1 MMIMTK
7 TKFWKQISILSILFI
22 IWGLFL
28 VSGASADI
36 NWATSANNAT
46 IVETARSGGPTNT
59 INKIIDG
66 DINSYYKLYRIDN
79 EANHDWAIV
88 TTSVEITFAQ
98 PLTILNEIKYKWYRN
113 SGCAGMEEG
122 HRRNVIISIKKDGL
136 WSQIGTSTAEQ
147 VTIPGPWDNVTD
159 VRGYFEEMRKVAHG
173 TVWAELRIY
182 EIEAWG
188 FIYQDIG
195 LRVYNGSETIAIA
208 AEPTGTLTSPL
219 RIAKNG
225 VIYGIV
231 LVDPGDTNDSGVRI
245 QTSSGI
251 KALRK
256 YP

>member
-1 MMIMTK
+1 MSKMRKI
-7 TKFWKQISILSILFI
+7 ILFTGI
-22 IWGLFL
+22 GILFML
-28 VSGASADI
+28 GSLNFASADI
-36 NWATSANNAT
+36 NCAASANGAI
-46 IVETARSGGPTNT
+46 IVETARSGNPTNT
-59 INKIIDG
+59 INEIIDG
-66 DINSYYKLYRIDN
+66 EIDSYYRLYRIDN
-79 EANHDWAIV
+79 EASHDWAIV
-88 TTSVEITFAQ
+88 TTTVEITFAQ
-98 PLTILNEIKYKWYRN
+98 ASSVNEIKYKWYRN
-113 SGCAGMEEG
+113 SGATVQEG
-122 HRRNVIISIKKDGL
+122 SIREVRISIKRNGL

-159 VRGYFEEMRKVAHG
+159 IRGYFKEGKKSAPTG
-173 TVWAELRIY
+173 FGPGIAWAELRVY

-195 LRVYNGSETIAIA
+195 LRVYNGNETIAIA

-231 LVDPGDTNDSGVRI
+231 LVDPGDPNDSGVRI

>member
-1 MMIMTK
+1 
-7 TKFWKQISILSILFI
+7 
-22 IWGLFL
+22 LFL

-36 NWATSANNAT
+36 NWAASANNAT
-46 IVETARSGGPTNT
+46 IIETARSGGPTNT
-59 INKIIDG
+59 INEIIDG
-66 DINSYYKLYRIDN
+66 NISSYYRLYRHVSD
-79 EANHDWAIV
+79 ANHDWAIV
-88 TTSVEITFAQ
+88 TTTVEITFAQ
-98 PLTILNEIKYKWYRN
+98 ASSVNEIKYKWYRN
-113 SGCAGMEEG
+113 SVASTVEAA
-122 HRRNVIISIKKDGL
+122 RREVSISIKRDGL

-147 VTIPGPWDNVTD
+147 VTIPGPWDDVTD
-159 VRGYFEEMRKVAHG
+159 IRGYFYEGKKNG
-173 TVWAELRIY
+173 WGFGPQTVWAELRVY

-208 AEPTGTLTSPL
+208 AEPTGILTSPL

-231 LVDPGDTNDSGVRI
+231 LVDPGDPNDSGVRI

>member
-1 MMIMTK
+1 MSKMRKI
-7 TKFWKQISILSILFI
+7 ILFTGI
-22 IWGLFL
+22 GILFML
-28 VSGASADI
+28 GSLNFARADI
-36 NWATSANNAT
+36 NWAASANNAT

-59 INKIIDG
+59 INEIIDG
-66 DINSYYKLYRIDN
+66 DISSYYRLYYRN
-79 EANHDWAIV
+79 SEANHDWAIV
-88 TTSVEITFAQ
+88 TTTVKITFAQ
-98 PLTILNEIKYKWYRN
+98 PFTILNEIKYKWYRN
-113 SGCAGMEEG
+113 SVADMEEAA
-122 HRRNVIISIKKDGL
+122 RREVNISIKKDGSWL
-136 WSQIGTSTAEQ
+136 TVGTSTAQ
-147 VTIPGPWDNVTD
+147 DVTILGPWDNVTD
-159 VRGYFEEMRKVAHG
+159 IRGYFYEGKKNG
-173 TVWAELRIY
+173 LWGGVWAELRIY

-231 LVDPGDTNDSGVRI
+231 LVDPGDPNDSGVRI